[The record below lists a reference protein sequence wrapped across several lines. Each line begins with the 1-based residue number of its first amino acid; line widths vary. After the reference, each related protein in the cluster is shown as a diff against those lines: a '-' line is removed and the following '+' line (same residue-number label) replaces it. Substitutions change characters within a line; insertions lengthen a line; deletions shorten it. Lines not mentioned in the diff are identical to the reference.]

1 MTLPVFSFIAAPQDQ
16 KLVLQN
22 GAINPAWHRFF
33 LQLPALMPKLATA
46 TTTLDETIT
55 AQIAAVNLTIGG
67 VSDRVTTIED
77 GLGQP
82 SVTDAATT
90 TLTIS
95 AAYGQTEIQA
105 LETRVRAQAATINT
119 LIARLEAAGVLEA

>member
-1 MTLPVFSFIAAPQDQ
+1 MAVPTFANIAAPQDQ

-33 LQLPALMPKLATA
+33 LQLPALMPKLADA
-46 TTTLDETIT
+46 TTTLDGSIT
-55 AQIAAVNLTIGG
+55 A
-67 VSDRVTTIED
+67 VSDRVTTIEA

-82 SVTDAATT
+82 AVTDAATT
-90 TLTIS
+90 TLAIS
-95 AAYGQTEIQA
+95 AAYSQAEAQA
-105 LETRVRAQAATINT
+105 LEARVRAQATTINT

>member
-1 MTLPVFSFIAAPQDQ
+1 MAVPVFSFIAAPQDQ

-46 TTTLDETIT
+46 TTTLDETIS
-55 AQIAAVNLTIGG
+55 G

-82 SVTDAATT
+82 AVTDAATS

-95 AAYGQTEIQA
+95 GAYDQTEIQA
-105 LETRVRAQAATINT
+105 LEARVRAQAATINT